1 MFTLPYNPVAVVP
14 WIVGGL
20 LSGLIFKSSA
30 RSPISGKGTG
40 LAGHGTMVMLPLVS
54 SGAGNSAFEGRQ
66 GSGASNKVSTTAPG
80 NGRHSATYPDTE
92 ILLNCGN
99 QT

>member
-30 RSPISGKGTG
+30 RSPISGQDTG
-40 LAGHGTMVMLPLVS
+40 LADRGTMVMLPLAS
-54 SGAGNSAFEGRQ
+54 SGAGNSAFEG
-66 GSGASNKVSTTAPG
+66 
-80 NGRHSATYPDTE
+80 GRGLESVTK
-92 ILLNCGN
+92 
-99 QT
+99 

>member
-30 RSPISGKGTG
+30 RSPISGKGAG
-40 LAGHGTMVMLPLVS
+40 LAGHGTMVMLPLAS
-54 SGAGNSAFEGRQ
+54 SGWLGRSYLAPPGRLDLAPAGCGF
-66 GSGASNKVSTTAPG
+66 GAVVTA
-80 NGRHSATYPDTE
+80 
-92 ILLNCGN
+92 
-99 QT
+99 

>member
-30 RSPISGKGTG
+30 RSPISGKGAG
-40 LAGHGTMVMLPLVS
+40 LAGHGTMVMLPLAS

-66 GSGASNKVSTTAPG
+66 GSGVSDKVSD
-80 NGRHSATYPDTE
+80 NGSRQRPTQRDVPRH
-92 ILLNCGN
+92 
-99 QT
+99 

>member
-30 RSPISGKGTG
+30 RSPISGKGAG
-40 LAGHGTMVMLPLVS
+40 LAGHGTMVMLPQL
-54 SGAGNSAFEGRQ
+54 RQ
-66 GSGASNKVSTTAPG
+66 GPAIVHSKG
-80 NGRHSATYPDTE
+80 GRGLESVTK
-92 ILLNCGN
+92 
-99 QT
+99 

>member
-30 RSPISGKGTG
+30 RSPMSMAR
-40 LAGHGTMVMLPLVS
+40 LWSLVV
-54 SGAGNSAFEGRQ
+54 AR
-66 GSGASNKVSTTAPG
+66 
-80 NGRHSATYPDTE
+80 
-92 ILLNCGN
+92 
-99 QT
+99 

>member
-30 RSPISGKGTG
+30 RSPISGKGAG
-40 LAGHGTMVMLPLVS
+40 LAGHGTMVMLPLAS

-66 GSGASNKVSTTAPG
+66 GVMSLEMVYEM
-80 NGRHSATYPDTE
+80 ATSRP
-92 ILLNCGN
+92 IPI
-99 QT
+99 

>member
-20 LSGLIFKSSA
+20 LSGLISKSSA
-30 RSPISGKGTG
+30 RSPISGKGAG
-40 LAGHGTMVMLPLVS
+40 LAGHGTMVMLPLAS

-66 GSGASNKVSTTAPG
+66 GSGVSGKVSD
-80 NGRHSATYPDTE
+80 NGSRQRPTQRDVPRH
-92 ILLNCGN
+92 
-99 QT
+99 

>member
-30 RSPISGKGTG
+30 RSPISGKGAG
-40 LAGHGTMVMLPLVS
+40 LAGHGTMVMLPLAS
-54 SGAGNSAFEGRQ
+54 SGPAIVRLKGGR
-66 GSGASNKVSTTAPG
+66 GLESVTK
-80 NGRHSATYPDTE
+80 
-92 ILLNCGN
+92 
-99 QT
+99 

>member
-30 RSPISGKGTG
+30 RSPISGKGAG
-40 LAGHGTMVMLPLVS
+40 LAGHGTMVMLPLAS
-54 SGAGNSAFEGRQ
+54 SGAAIVRLKGGR
-66 GSGASNKVSTTAPG
+66 GLESVTK
-80 NGRHSATYPDTE
+80 
-92 ILLNCGN
+92 
-99 QT
+99 

>member
-30 RSPISGKGTG
+30 RSPISGKGAG
-40 LAGHGTMVMLPLVS
+40 LARSWHYGHAAPSFVR
-54 SGAGNSAFEGRQ
+54 GRQ
-66 GSGASNKVSTTAPG
+66 
-80 NGRHSATYPDTE
+80 
-92 ILLNCGN
+92 
-99 QT
+99 

>member
-30 RSPISGKGTG
+30 RSPISG
-40 LAGHGTMVMLPLVS
+40 
-54 SGAGNSAFEGRQ
+54 
-66 GSGASNKVSTTAPG
+66 
-80 NGRHSATYPDTE
+80 
-92 ILLNCGN
+92 
-99 QT
+99 

>member
-30 RSPISGKGTG
+30 RSPISGKGAG
-40 LAGHGTMVMLPLVS
+40 LAGHGTMVMLPLTI
-54 SGAGNSAFEGRQ
+54 F
-66 GSGASNKVSTTAPG
+66 
-80 NGRHSATYPDTE
+80 
-92 ILLNCGN
+92 NCGSY
-99 QT
+99 

>member
-30 RSPISGKGTG
+30 RSPISGKGAG
-40 LAGHGTMVMLPLVS
+40 LASHGTMVMLP
-54 SGAGNSAFEGRQ
+54 
-66 GSGASNKVSTTAPG
+66 
-80 NGRHSATYPDTE
+80 
-92 ILLNCGN
+92 
-99 QT
+99 

>member
-30 RSPISGKGTG
+30 RSPISGKGAG
-40 LAGHGTMVMLPLVS
+40 LAGHGTMVMLPLAS

-66 GSGASNKVSTTAPG
+66 GL
-80 NGRHSATYPDTE
+80 DTE
-92 ILLNCGN
+92 WWPLKWRGSRITSYETL
-99 QT
+99 

>member
-20 LSGLIFKSSA
+20 LSRLIFKSSA
-30 RSPISGKGTG
+30 RSPISGKGAG
-40 LAGHGTMVMLPLVS
+40 LAGHGTMVMLPLAS

-66 GSGASNKVSTTAPG
+66 GSGASNKVID
-80 NGRHSATYPDTE
+80 NGSRQRPTQRDVPRH
-92 ILLNCGN
+92 
-99 QT
+99 

>member
-30 RSPISGKGTG
+30 RSPISCKGAG
-40 LAGHGTMVMLPLVS
+40 LAGHGTMVMLPLAS
-54 SGAGNSAFEGRQ
+54 SGSAIVHLKGDRGLE
-66 GSGASNKVSTTAPG
+66 SV
-80 NGRHSATYPDTE
+80 TE
-92 ILLNCGN
+92 
-99 QT
+99 